1 MAKIKVK
8 ADGFALDALKL
19 VINAKGGNMASS
31 VSTLFG

>member
-8 ADGFALDALKL
+8 ADGVALDALKL
-19 VINAKGGNMASS
+19 LINAKGGSTASS